1 MCGIAGI
8 RRFDGIAVE
17 EALLRRMAS
26 QVLHRG
32 PDGEGVW
39 RRPDAGFAHR
49 RLAIIDPNG
58 SPQPMA
64 DQSGRLHVCFN
75 GEIFNYRA
83 LRRELAGHGHSF
95 RTEGDTETLLEG
107 FLAWG
112 ERSVDRLDGQ
122 FAYALFDERDGALW
136 LFRDRLGILPLYYY
150 WDGRVFL
157 FASEVKALLPALP
170 GAPQL
175 DVESVR
181 EYLAQR
187 AVAPTHTLFRGI
199 SKLAQGHRLRLDAAG
214 RLDVAP
220 YWQLPTE
227 PGDERITPS
236 DAVEQVTRAIEAAVE
251 SRLVADVPVGAYLS
265 GGIDSSLIVG
275 IMSRLQGEGNV
286 ETFSAGFGDP
296 RFDELPFARQVSQR
310 FRTRHHEVMV
320 GPEDFEAL
328 WEKLTWHRDAPI
340 SEPADIA
347 VYKLASTAR
356 PHVKVLLSG
365 EGSDELFAGYPK
377 YRFARWARAADW
389 LPTGL
394 RRPLL
399 QRLESALPARL
410 WRARTVLRAME
421 ARGEAER
428 FRAWFA
434 PFVEAE
440 REALLPGVAE
450 RDGAQSLWSRARG
463 DVVQRML
470 YVDCHT
476 WLADNLLERGDRMS
490 MAASVES
497 RPPFLDHRLV
507 ELAFRLP
514 SSVKLRGGQG
524 KWVVKEVARRLL
536 PPEIVN
542 RRKVGFRVPL
552 DAWFR
557 GELRDLARDHL
568 LGRGTLIAE
577 LMDGRAVRALLDAH
591 EGARRNE
598 EMRIW
603 ALLCLEV
610 WHRVFFKNG
619 SQRAAAAHG

>member
-8 RRFDGIAVE
+8 RRFDGVALD

-26 QVLHRG
+26 QLLHRG

-39 RRPDAGFAHR
+39 SRSDAGFAHR
-49 RLAIIDPNG
+49 RLAIIDPRG

-64 DQSGRLHVCFN
+64 DASGRLHVCFN

-83 LRRELAGHGHSF
+83 LRRELAANGYPF
-95 RTEGDTETLLEG
+95 RTEGDTETLLAG
-107 FLAWG
+107 FLAWS
-112 ERSVDRLDGQ
+112 ERSVERLDGQ
-122 FAYALFDERDGALW
+122 FAYALFDERDGSLW

-170 GAPQL
+170 AAPEI

-187 AVAPTHTLFRGI
+187 AVAPPNTLFRGI
-199 SKLAQGHRLRLDAAG
+199 SKLPQGHRLRLDARG
-214 RLDVAP
+214 RIEIAP
-220 YWQLPTE
+220 YWELPAG
-227 PGDERITPS
+227 PGDARITPPE
-236 DAVEQVTRAIEAAVE
+236 AVEQVAQAIEAAVG

-275 IMSRLQGEGNV
+275 LMSRFQGEGNV

-296 RFDELPFARQVSQR
+296 RFDELPFARRVSQR

-328 WEKLTWHRDAPI
+328 WEKLTWHRDGPI

-347 VYKLASTAR
+347 VYKLAATAR

-377 YRFARWARAADW
+377 FRFARWARAADW
-389 LPTGL
+389 LPAGL

-399 QRLESALPARL
+399 RRVESALPARL

-421 ARGEAER
+421 AGDEAER
-428 FRAWFA
+428 CRAWFA
-434 PFVEAE
+434 PFVEGE
-440 REALLPGVAE
+440 REALLPEVAE
-450 RDGAQSLWSRARG
+450 RETPRQIWSRARG
-463 DVVQRML
+463 DLIQRML

-497 RPPFLDHRLV
+497 RPPFLDHQLV

-514 SSVKLRGGQG
+514 SSVKLRAGQG

-536 PPEIVN
+536 PPDIVD

-557 GELRDLARDHL
+557 GDLRELAREHL
-568 LGRGTLIAE
+568 LGRDALVAE
-577 LMDGRAVRALLDAH
+577 LMDREAVRGLLETH
-591 EGARRNE
+591 EQGRRNE
-598 EMRIW
+598 ELRIW
-603 ALLCLEV
+603 TLLCLEV

-619 SQRAAAAHG
+619 RPRRADAG